1 MIDYTLIRSKRSTVG
16 ITVKD
21 GKVYV
26 RSPYGV
32 SNERIELF
40 VSENMQWITSTLEA
54 RQKERECFSEL
65 LYYRKFAFRGYLLNG
80 VPTDAKRLKIDGNKI
95 FIPVNPA
102 QPIKTMLK
110 REYKKFAVL
119 YLSSRA
125 QELSSSTDLR
135 FTDFKLTDAR
145 TKWGS
150 CSSNGLLR
158 LNWRLILLSDAISD
172 YVIIHEL
179 CHTKQLNHSKE
190 FWNLVGTILPDYKEK
205 RRMLKQYGPLIDI
218 CR

>member
-1 MIDYTLIRSKRSTVG
+1 MIDYILIRSKRKTVG

-40 VSENMQWITSTLEA
+40 VSENMKWITSTLET

-65 LYYRKFAFRGYLLNG
+65 LYYRKFAFRGYLLND
-80 VPTDAKRLKIDGNKI
+80 VPTDAKRLKIDGNQI

-102 QPIKTMLK
+102 QSIKTMLK

-119 YLSSRA
+119 HLSSRA
-125 QELSSSTDLR
+125 QELSASTDLR

-145 TKWGS
+145 AKWGS

-179 CHTKQLNHSKE
+179 CHTKHLNHSKE
-190 FWNLVGTILPDYKEK
+190 F
-205 RRMLKQYGPLIDI
+205 
-218 CR
+218 

>member
-1 MIDYTLIRSKRSTVG
+1 MIDYILIRSKRKTVG

-40 VSENMQWITSTLEA
+40 VSENMKWITSTLET

-65 LYYRKFAFRGYLLNG
+65 LYYRKFAFRGYLLND
-80 VPTDAKRLKIDGNKI
+80 VPTDAKRLKIDGNQI

-102 QPIKTMLK
+102 QSIKTMLK
-110 REYKKFAVL
+110 RVCNGFGVFGL
-119 YLSSRA
+119 GWGA
-125 QELSSSTDLR
+125 QELSASTDLR

-145 TKWGS
+145 AKWGS

-179 CHTKQLNHSKE
+179 CHTKHLNHSKE
-190 FWNLVGTILPDYKEK
+190 FWNLVGTILPDYKDK
-205 RRMLKQYGPLIDI
+205 RKMLKQYGPLIDI